1 MYGIAKLAADFR
13 RIERLIHNLSDGV
26 GATAALYPAA

>member
-1 MYGIAKLAADFR
+1 MYGIAKRATDFR
-13 RIERLIHNLSDGV
+13 WIERLVHNLSDGV